1 MKPEAA
7 AQPLHN
13 PGPPL
18 SVEEGNERLT
28 ALSSLD
34 RDGLVAEWQAV
45 FRHPAP
51 RGAQV
56 NLLRGALASKCQ
68 LDADDRG
75 KYKKLSRQLRYWT
88 AHAQVVALQPGAR
101 LLTSG
106 RYDGVQAI
114 ATEVKM
120 TSSYITRVIYL
131 AYLAPDIAL
140 RILSGDHPSELN
152 AKKLLSLVPFP
163 DRWEEQ
169 RRLLGM

>member
-34 RDGLVAEWQAV
+34 RDGLVAKWQAV

-68 LDADDRG
+68 LDADGRG
-75 KYKKLSRQLRYWT
+75 MYKYWT

-101 LLTSG
+101 LLREWKGITHQVTVLDKG
-106 RYDGVQAI
+106 FDYDGQTYRSLTAI
-114 ATEVKM
+114 TKR
-120 TSSYITRVIYL
+120 ITGMGWSG
-131 AYLAPDIAL
+131 PQFFGL
-140 RILSGDHPSELN
+140 R
-152 AKKLLSLVPFP
+152 K
-163 DRWEEQ
+163 
-169 RRLLGM
+169 

>member
-101 LLTSG
+101 LLREWKGITHQVTVLDKG
-106 RYDGVQAI
+106 FDYDGQTYRSLTAI
-114 ATEVKM
+114 TKR
-120 TSSYITRVIYL
+120 ITGMGWSG
-131 AYLAPDIAL
+131 PQFFGL
-140 RILSGDHPSELN
+140 R
-152 AKKLLSLVPFP
+152 K
-163 DRWEEQ
+163 
-169 RRLLGM
+169 